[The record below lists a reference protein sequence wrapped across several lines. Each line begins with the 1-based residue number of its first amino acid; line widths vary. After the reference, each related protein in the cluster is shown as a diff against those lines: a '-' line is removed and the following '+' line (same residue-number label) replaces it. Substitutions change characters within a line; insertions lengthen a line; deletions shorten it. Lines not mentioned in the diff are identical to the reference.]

1 MAKSTILTKEGY
13 AKLVEELRDFVDVRR
28 PDASE
33 KIKIAR
39 DYGDLSENAEY
50 DAAKEEQGRVEF
62 RIKVLQEYLDNVEII
77 DIDSLHPENVC
88 IGSYVKVYDGEF
100 DELSVY
106 RIVGETEADINNNLI
121 SNESPIA
128 KALLNRKKG
137 DKVTVATPQSTFEIE
152 IKDVSTEIIEA

>member
-13 AKLVEELRDFVDVRR
+13 EKLNAELRDYVDVRR

-50 DAAKEEQGRVEF
+50 DAAKEEQGRVEY
-62 RIKVLQEYLDNVEII
+62 RIKLLQEYLDNVEII
-77 DIDSLHPENVC
+77 DTEELDPNKVC
-88 IGSYVKVYDGEF
+88 IGSFVKIYDCEF
-100 DELSVY
+100 DEISVY

-128 KALLNRKKG
+128 KALLDKKKG
-137 DKVTVATPQSTFEIE
+137 NKVTVVTPQSTFEVKIMA
-152 IKDVSTEIIEA
+152 VSTTKIDA